1 MCFILLT
8 FRPSSA
14 PSVTSTSKQ
23 TSSFSLSTASQPL
36 PSSASKPAPEKE
48 MAYVFILFLQNIC
61 LFVLRVQVIHFVCFS
76 CWYFT
81 AIILAKDI
89 LMLNLQ
95 IPYLKKHSFDKD
107 SQPSKLKFLPSHH
120 LATNSFVLGRLFTN
134 QVTSFKILGAMATKM
149 VATWRVDSTVCYRAP
164 SFPLNDKEFLVSFWH
179 KGHTQSNYF
188 VTIILCV
195 HMNL

>member
-1 MCFILLT
+1 M
-8 FRPSSA
+8 
-14 PSVTSTSKQ
+14 TSTSKQ

-120 LATNSFVLGRLFTN
+120 LATNSFGLGRLFYESSRQLRN
-134 QVTSFKILGAMATKM
+134 SRRHGDYKLM
-149 VATWRVDSTVCYRAP
+149 VATWRVDSTVC
-164 SFPLNDKEFLVSFWH
+164 L
-179 KGHTQSNYF
+179 
-188 VTIILCV
+188 
-195 HMNL
+195 